1 MDDILMKR
9 ADVIEKYAA
18 LREQH
23 PALPEV
29 LRDFQVC
36 STMSLLVA
44 VQ

>member
-29 LRDFQVC
+29 LREFQVC
-36 STMSLLVA
+36 LMMSVLVA